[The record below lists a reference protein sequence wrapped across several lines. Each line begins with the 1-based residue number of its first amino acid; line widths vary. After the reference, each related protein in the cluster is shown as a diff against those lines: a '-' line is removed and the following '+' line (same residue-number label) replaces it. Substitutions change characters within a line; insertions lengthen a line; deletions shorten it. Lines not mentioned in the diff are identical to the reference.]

1 MRVFILI
8 FIPFFSA
15 QAFNYDGI
23 IVKDIVRVYDGDTFT
38 INIPQYPDLLGHKIG
53 IRINGIDTPEL
64 RGKCDEEKRLAQ
76 KAKQATLELLHR
88 GKLIQLKNLQR
99 GKYFRIVADVM
110 IDGKNIADRLIDAGL
125 AYEYHGGR
133 KQRWCVNE

>member
-1 MRVFILI
+1 MRYFILL
-8 FIPFFSA
+8 FLLSCNA
-15 QAFNYDGI
+15 KAFNYDGI
-23 IVKDIVRVYDGDTFT
+23 IVTDIVRVYDGDTFT
-38 INIPQYPDLLGHKIG
+38 INIPQSPDLLGHKIG

-64 RGKCDEEKRLAQ
+64 HGKCDEEKRLAQ

-110 IDGKNIADRLIDAGL
+110 IDGENIADRLIDAGL